1 MTIVGPEPIQRIA
14 RLTPL
19 GDVLA
24 IIDAGVSAVAPRACA
39 AEAALGCTLAE
50 DVVAAER
57 PARPIALRDGWAVA
71 ASVLADAGPYA
82 PVPLASL
89 PPQVDVGDPL
99 PAGTDAVA
107 PLDAVTVR
115 GDRAEVIAPVASGDG
130 VLAAGADSIAG
141 AVLRRKGD
149 RVRSIDVAVFG
160 AAGISAVTICEPRIR
175 IACGSAT
182 RSPLIDAAIAALTRA
197 VDGAGGKVRASAQIS
212 PPEQALNDESS
223 DAVIV
228 VGGSGSG
235 RNDRSVRT
243 LARLG
248 RVEVHGI
255 AIAPGET
262 TAFGLIGRRPV
273 LLVPGRIDAAM
284 AAWVLLGRHLL
295 ARLCAAREQDHPA
308 MLALTRKVSSNL
320 GLTELVPVRRSGDGV
335 EPLASGYLP
344 LASLAHADGWIV
356 IPPDSEGYAPGT
368 PVAVRPWP

>member
-24 IIDAGVSAVAPRACA
+24 IIDARVAAVAPRACA
-39 AEAALGCTLAE
+39 VEAALGCTLAE

-57 PARPIALRDGWAVA
+57 PAAAIALRDGWAVA
-71 ASVLADAGPYA
+71 AAALADAGPYA
-82 PVPLASL
+82 PVPFASL

-99 PAGTDAVA
+99 PAGADAVA

-115 GDRAEVIAPVASGDG
+115 GDRAEVVAPVASGDG
-130 VLAAGADSIAG
+130 VLAAGADAIA
-141 AVLRRKGD
+141 
-149 RVRSIDVAVFG
+149 
-160 AAGISAVTICEPRIR
+160 AASSCAAKASACAASMSRCLAPRAFRQVTIREPRIR

-197 VDGAGGKVRASAQIS
+197 VDGAGGKVRAGAQIS

-228 VGGSGSG
+228 VGGTGSG

-248 RVEVHGI
+248 RVEAHGI

-262 TAFGLIGRRPV
+262 AAFGFIGKRPV
-273 LLVPGRIDAAM
+273 LLVPGRIDAAL
-284 AAWVLLGRHLL
+284 AVWLLLGRPF
-295 ARLCAAREQDHPA
+295 AGAALRGTSEQDHARHACARPA
-308 MLALTRKVSSNL
+308 R
-320 GLTELVPVRRSGDGV
+320 
-335 EPLASGYLP
+335 
-344 LASLAHADGWIV
+344 
-356 IPPDSEGYAPGT
+356 
-368 PVAVRPWP
+368 